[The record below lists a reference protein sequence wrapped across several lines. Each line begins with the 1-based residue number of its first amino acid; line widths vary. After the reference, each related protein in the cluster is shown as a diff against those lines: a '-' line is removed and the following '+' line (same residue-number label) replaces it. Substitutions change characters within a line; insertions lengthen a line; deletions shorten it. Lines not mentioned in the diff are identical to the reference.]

1 MRRNQRRPIAF
12 ITSALLASGIA
23 TASAEIAI
31 HDAWSRATPPGH
43 PTGAVYFELVND
55 SRLGD
60 TLVGVSTSR
69 APRSELHQTIEE
81 GGNSRMV
88 HTPRVDIPAES
99 EVVFEPGGRHVMLL
113 DVEDALIEGESF
125 QIHLQLED
133 GGEIPVE
140 VDVLAP
146 TAMGSDGHHHH
157 HDHDHDHGH
166 DHGQAEH
173 KEHKH

>member
-1 MRRNQRRPIAF
+1 MRGNQRRAMAF
-12 ITSALLASGIA
+12 ITSVLLASGVA
-23 TASAEIAI
+23 AASAEIEI

-43 PTGAVYFELVND
+43 PTGAVYFELVNN

-60 TLVGVSTSR
+60 TLIGVTISR

-99 EVVFEPGGRHVMLL
+99 EVIFEPGGRHVMLL
-113 DVEDALIEGESF
+113 D
-125 QIHLQLED
+125 LED
-133 GGEIPVE
+133 GGEVPVE

-146 TAMGSDGHHHH
+146 TAMGSGG
-157 HDHDHDHGH
+157 HDHDHDDDH
-166 DHGQAEH
+166 DHAPKH
-173 KEHKH
+173 AAHDEHKH

>member
-1 MRRNQRRPIAF
+1 MRRNQRRRIAF
-12 ITSALLASGIA
+12 ITSALLASGVA
-23 TASAEIAI
+23 TASDEIEI

-99 EVVFEPGGRHVMLL
+99 EVIFEPGGRHVMLL
-113 DVEDALIEGESF
+113 DLEDALVEGESF
-125 QIHLQLED
+125 QIYLQLED
-133 GGEIPVE
+133 GGEVPVE
-140 VDVLAP
+140 VGVLAP
-146 TAMGSDGHHHH
+146 TAMGSGGHGHDDDN
-157 HDHDHDHGH
+157 DHDHDHEH
-166 DHGQAEH
+166 AEH
-173 KEHKH
+173 DGHKH